1 MSKRRLPASKIK
13 KVIHVNQHEI
23 RANGKDKGNRP
34 VITVKQGKSNI
45 YGHEAFICDSLG
57 NAIAKVIYRPD
68 KPLSCG
74 AKCWVETYGEIEI
87 ITLDG
92 EDTTQEI
99 AKPTTQL
106 KLF

>member
-1 MSKRRLPASKIK
+1 MSKRRLPTSKTK
-13 KVIHVNQHEI
+13 KVIHVNQYEI
-23 RANGKDKGNRP
+23 RANGKDGGNRP
-34 VITVKQGKSNI
+34 VLTIKQGKLNI
-45 YGHEAFICDSLG
+45 YGHEAYICDSYG

-74 AKCWVETYGEIEI
+74 AKCWVETYADVEI

-92 EDTTQEI
+92 EDKAQELT
-99 AKPTTQL
+99 KPTKQL